1 MEQFLYSEPVALA
14 MAGGESAAAQTFS
27 TRSAARILAVSPDR
41 IRYWVKRRLIHP
53 AATEGRQY
61 RFAFNDL
68 LVMRLAKELLP
79 SRRHL
84 ETIQRCFARVRG
96 LVGPARP
103 MTSLRLCNEDGRI
116 VVRERGFAFE
126 AESGQLMLDFDSLA
140 AVFAPEEEPAAKRTR
155 PAASE
160 EALLARRM
168 FTELLASGTRN
179 AEVHLKIAAV
189 LERDGDTSAALKHL
203 LSAATIEPS
212 TAEVHERLGALYRS
226 RNEDDNAIRSFQ
238 RALEC
243 DSARVEPHRNL
254 AELFE
259 QAGRKRDALRHLSAV
274 NRLTRDS

>member
-1 MEQFLYSEPVALA
+1 
-14 MAGGESAAAQTFS
+14 MAGGGSAAAETFS

-41 IRYWVKRRLIHP
+41 IRYWVKRRLIRP

-84 ETIQRCFARVRG
+84 ETIQRCFAHVRG
-96 LVGPARP
+96 LIGPARS
-103 MTSLRLCNEDGRI
+103 MTSLRLSNEDGRI
-116 VVRERGFAFE
+116 VVRERGFSFE
-126 AESGQLMLDFDSLA
+126 AESGQMILDFDSLA
-140 AVFAPEEEPAAKRTR
+140 AVFAAEEEPAAKRTR
-155 PAASE
+155 PARGGQAASE
-160 EALLARRM
+160 EAMLARRM

-189 LERDGDTSAALKHL
+189 LERDGQLSAALKHL
-203 LSAATIEPS
+203 LSAAAIEP
-212 TAEVHERLGALYRS
+212 ANAAVHERLGAIYRS
-226 RNEDDNAIRSFQ
+226 RGEDDNAIRSFQ

-243 DSARVEPHRNL
+243 DSALVEPNRNL
-254 AELFE
+254 AELYE
-259 QAGRKRDALRHLSAV
+259 QAGRQRDALRHLSAV